1 MNLQN
6 QIKKGMISMY
16 ERHETGRIGE
26 DISVKYLEQ
35 IGYTI
40 IERNFECK
48 QGEIDIIA
56 KDKNEYVFIEVKTR
70 SSVSYG
76 KPKEAVDT
84 TKKKHIYRSAE
95 YYVYLKHL
103 ENEPVR
109 IDVIE
114 VYKKQGKFTVH
125 HIKQAI
131 TERPYNK

>member
-1 MNLQN
+1 
-6 QIKKGMISMY
+6 MY

>member
-1 MNLQN
+1 
-6 QIKKGMISMY
+6 MY

-26 DISVKYLEQ
+26 DISVRYLEQ

-56 KDKNEYVFIEVKTR
+56 RDKEELVFVEVKTR
-70 SSVSYG
+70 SSALYG
-76 KPKEAVDT
+76 QPKEAVDK

-95 YYVYLKHL
+95 YYVYAKHL
-103 ENEPVR
+103 ENKPIR
-109 IDVIE
+109 IDIIE
-114 VYKKQGKFTVH
+114 VYKKRGKFMVH

-131 TERPYNK
+131 TEKPKN

>member
-1 MNLQN
+1 
-6 QIKKGMISMY
+6 MY
-16 ERHETGRIGE
+16 NSHELGIQGE
-26 DISVKYLEQ
+26 NVATKYLLSQ
-35 IGYTI
+35 GYKI
-40 IERNFECK
+40 IERNFYCYF
-48 QGEIDIIA
+48 GEIDIIA

-70 SSVSYG
+70 SSAIYG

-114 VYKKQGKFTVH
+114 VYKKQGKFMVN

-131 TERPYNK
+131 TEKPKN

>member
-1 MNLQN
+1 
-6 QIKKGMISMY
+6 MY
-16 ERHETGRIGE
+16 ERHETGKIGE
-26 DISVKYLEQ
+26 DISVRYLQQ

-56 KDKNEYVFIEVKTR
+56 RDKEKLVFVEVKTR
-70 SSVSYG
+70 SSVVYG
-76 KPKEAVDT
+76 KPKEAVDK

-95 YYVYLKHL
+95 YYVYSKCL
-103 ENEPVR
+103 EDEPIR

-114 VYKKQGKFTVH
+114 VYKKREKFMVH

-131 TERPYNK
+131 TEKPRN

>member
-1 MNLQN
+1 MGG
-6 QIKKGMISMY
+6 IAIMY

>member
-1 MNLQN
+1 
-6 QIKKGMISMY
+6 MY

-56 KDKNEYVFIEVKTR
+56 KDKNEYVFVEVKTR
-70 SSVSYG
+70 ASVSYG

-95 YYVYLKHL
+95 YYVYAKHL

-114 VYKKQGKFTVH
+114 VYKKQGKFMVH